1 MAQLPLTPTQ
11 QASVNLSMTWKR
23 SCKQLFDLAKT
34 LQEFSD
40 AVYWC
45 GKAANVLRTIPKAE
59 FPAFA
64 NWLYIHLADIQNG
77 TFVYD
82 VRIPISGVSTY
93 PRSFIAKICHI
104 INPHAYPLIW
114 DSHVVEHLKNQN
126 TTWNQAVNAA
136 KAQFQN
142 APDDDIYRY
151 DSILWA

>member
-1 MAQLPLTPTQ
+1 MAQLPLTPIQ
-11 QASVNLSMTWKR
+11 QASVDLSMTWKR

-40 AVYWC
+40 AAHFC
-45 GKAANVLRTIPKAE
+45 GKAANVLRSISKAQ

-64 NWLYIHLADIQNG
+64 EWLYSHLDDIKNG

-82 VRIPISGVSTY
+82 VRMPIPGVSTY
-93 PRSFIAKICHI
+93 PKSFIAKICHI

-114 DSHVVEHLKNQN
+114 DSHVVDHLKKQN
-126 TTWNQAVNAA
+126 TPWNQAVNAS

-142 APDDDIYRY
+142 APDADIYLY
-151 DSILWA
+151 DSTLWA